1 MIYMYT
7 RQFIQACI
15 TFIHSNVSNN
25 NIKTILY
32 MYLTIQISASKQRN
46 SYKTHLVNTYIFYT
60 VTVCKC
66 FPFNV
71 QKKVTKG
78 DLIK

>member
-15 TFIHSNVSNN
+15 TFIHSIVSNYN
-25 NIKTILY
+25 YIKTILY
-32 MYLTIQISASKQRN
+32 MCLTIQIGASKQRI
-46 SYKTHLVNTYIFYT
+46 SYKTRLVNTHTLYT

-66 FPFNV
+66 FPYNV
-71 QKKVTKG
+71 KKKVMNKT
-78 DLIK
+78 

>member
-15 TFIHSNVSNN
+15 TFIHSIVSNY

-32 MYLTIQISASKQRN
+32 TIQISASKQRN
-46 SYKTHLVNTYIFYT
+46 SYKTRLVNTYTFYT

-66 FPFNV
+66 FPYNV
-71 QKKVTKG
+71 QKKVMKET
-78 DLIK
+78 